1 MRPPFEWA
9 QTGLAELTVTDA
21 TRGWLLVTA
30 QFGLLAVLVLGP
42 SGQVW
47 TVTGPLRTAGS
58 VLRWAGLA
66 AIVLGV
72 LRLGRGFSVHPVPTA
87 IAVLR
92 TDGLYRVVRHPIY
105 SGVLLLAAGM
115 AATAGSFL
123 AITAF
128 AFLVLVLS
136 AKARFEE
143 GLLAERFPDY
153 AAYAR
158 RTPRFVPF
166 LRPGR

>member
-1 MRPPFEWA
+1 
-9 QTGLAELTVTDA
+9 VTDA
-21 TRGWLLVTA
+21 RRGWLLVTA

-42 SGQVW
+42 SGEVW
-47 TVTGPLRTAGS
+47 TVSGPLRTAGS
-58 VLRWAGLA
+58 VLRWAGFA
-66 AIVLGV
+66 AVALGA
-72 LRLGRGFSVHPVPTA
+72 LGLGRGFSVHPAPTGV
-87 IAVLR
+87 AVLR

-105 SGVLLLAAGM
+105 SGVLLLAGGI
-115 AATAGSFL
+115 AATAGSLL

-128 AFLVLVLS
+128 AFLVLLLS

-143 GLLAERFPDY
+143 RLLVERFPDY
-153 AAYAR
+153 TAYAR